1 MSHLMKVE
9 TADRKGADPHD
20 MVTTKIDEAIT
31 YQVDRHQPTSWWW
44 RQGPTGDPLPL
55 LAVCDRLPSLSVSS
69 LLKRASWWKVVL
81 TSSAGDRHEPTSDTR
96 MTRGRHWEAT
106 ARTST
111 MEMSRARP
119 VAELEPTNGALPFKR
134 ITSTKEFAVKIL
146 ERRPGVGGPSLEE
159 EEGLKRS
166 QSGSSS
172 PETHAMGGGERG
184 VGGGFRVDEGG
195 RWRCR

>member
-1 MSHLMKVE
+1 
-9 TADRKGADPHD
+9 
-20 MVTTKIDEAIT
+20 
-31 YQVDRHQPTSWWW
+31 
-44 RQGPTGDPLPL
+44 
-55 LAVCDRLPSLSVSS
+55 
-69 LLKRASWWKVVL
+69 
-81 TSSAGDRHEPTSDTR
+81 
-96 MTRGRHWEAT
+96 
-106 ARTST
+106 